1 MILGSGE
8 LSKYRPRVAF
18 VVPRTPIALSKIVF
32 ALRSPST
39 ITVSLNDFRIFFDR
53 LDPELY
59 KLAALRQHFSIRQR
73 SRTPHEKGT
82 TRDSKPFPLPRH
94 SRDSNRFHISPSSF
108 KCITRNSN
116 FRLEQ
121 VMSALLH
128 FCNQHHRSIF
138 FLTGFC
144 EGPTLM
150 RSEQLC
156 RTPWPKVSC
165 RDLRIET
172 SIRNNCYSPSSCSHH
187 SC

>member
-8 LSKYRPRVAF
+8 LSKYRLRVAF

-121 VMSALLH
+121 VMNALLH
-128 FCNQHHRSIF
+128 FCKQHHRSNF
-138 FLTGFC
+138 FFNRVLRRSNTNAKRTVVSNAVA
-144 EGPTLM
+144 EGKLP
-150 RSEQLC
+150 RFAN
-156 RTPWPKVSC
+156 
-165 RDLRIET
+165 
-172 SIRNNCYSPSSCSHH
+172 RNVNTQ
-187 SC
+187 